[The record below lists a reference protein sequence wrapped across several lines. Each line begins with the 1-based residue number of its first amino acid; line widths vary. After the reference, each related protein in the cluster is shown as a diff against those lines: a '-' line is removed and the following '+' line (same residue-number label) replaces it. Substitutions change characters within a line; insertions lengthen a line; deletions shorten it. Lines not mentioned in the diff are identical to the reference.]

1 MGIIDFFGYS
11 PRENITYYPAGDL
24 DSGVSI
30 SAVVFRTPL
39 ASYQN
44 NLIRSVEIQ
53 IPNDATAGVTSISVG
68 QDLADVK
75 TKGIGAPQR
84 IRITRM
90 ISGDAGV
97 WRLIGSQ

>member
-11 PRENITYYPAGDL
+11 PREDITYYPSGDL
-24 DSGVSI
+24 ASGVTI
-30 SAVVFRTPL
+30 SAVIFRTPL
-39 ASYQN
+39 SIYQA

-53 IPNDATAGVTSISVG
+53 IPNDATAGLTSISVG
-68 QDLADVK
+68 KDLADVK
-75 TKGIGAPQR
+75 TRGAGAAQR

-97 WRLIGSQ
+97 WRLVGSQ

>member
-1 MGIIDFFGYS
+1 MGIVDFFGFS
-11 PRENITYYPAGDL
+11 PRETITYYPSGDL
-24 DSGVSI
+24 AAGISI
-30 SAVVFRTPL
+30 SAVVFRTPISTL
-39 ASYQN
+39 QDT
-44 NLIRSVEIQ
+44 LVRSVEIQ
-53 IPNDATAGVTSISVG
+53 IPNDATAGVSSIAVG

-75 TKGIGAPQR
+75 TRGFGAAQR

>member
-1 MGIIDFFGYS
+1 MGIIDFFEFS
-11 PRENITYYPAGDL
+11 PRETITYYPSGDL
-24 DSGVSI
+24 AAGISI
-30 SAVVFRTPL
+30 SAVVFRTPISTL
-39 ASYQN
+39 QDT
-44 NLIRSVEIQ
+44 LVRSVEIQ
-53 IPNDATAGVTSISVG
+53 IPNDATAGVSSISVG

-75 TKGIGAPQR
+75 TRGIGAAQR